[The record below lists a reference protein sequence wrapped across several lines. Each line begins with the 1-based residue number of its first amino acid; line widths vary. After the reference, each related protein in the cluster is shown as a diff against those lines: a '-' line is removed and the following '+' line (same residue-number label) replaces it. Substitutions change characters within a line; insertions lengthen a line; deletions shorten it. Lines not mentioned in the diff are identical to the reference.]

1 MARRILIVEPDR
13 QVAEE
18 VYNLLH
24 SEYGRF
30 ERERYELEVAE
41 SVTEAIEQVEA
52 VDFHCVIMDA
62 DLPEMDGHEAAG
74 LLKTIIRDTPIILTA
89 EHNTP
94 ELETKVRERD
104 VYYYH
109 LRSFAWDELR
119 LAVGS
124 VFNGR
129 VKAEKSKDSEEGA
142 RKPVRLRHMGL
153 SMKKEADDTVFRLAA
168 EDERDSR

>member
-13 QVAEE
+13 RVAEE
-18 VYNLLH
+18 IYNLFH
-24 SEYGRF
+24 FERGRF
-30 ERERYELEVAE
+30 EREHYELEVAE

-52 VDFHCVIMDA
+52 VDFHCVIMDVN
-62 DLPEMDGHEAAG
+62 LPEMDGYEAAG

-94 ELETKVRERD
+94 ELETKIRERD

-109 LRSFAWDELR
+109 LRSFEQDELR

-124 VFNGR
+124 VFDGR
-129 VKAEKSKDSEEGA
+129 LKAEKSKESEKSA
-142 RKPVRLRHMGL
+142 PKPVRLRHMGL
-153 SMKKEADDTVFRLAA
+153 SL
-168 EDERDSR
+168 